1 MIGNLGDINFQVKQV
16 KSGIKMLSF
25 SDLRR
30 ESEANFSE
38 HESKKRL
45 LEFDGPGLDELT
57 LTIIAKAE
65 YKVKPQSV
73 QNKLHKYR
81 KAGKRLPFV
90 LGGRKV
96 GYGFYAITRISQSY
110 EEINAKG
117 QVAAMQF
124 DLTLKQYPKTKKKKT
139 SKKNKTSSNKKTKTS
154 NSKSTT
160 SASGYEIYTVK
171 KGDTLSS
178 IALKYYKKASAY
190 TKIYNANK
198 ATIKNPAKIYAGQKI
213 KIPK

>member
-90 LGGRKV
+90 LGGKKV

-110 EEINAKG
+110 DEINAKG

-124 DLTLKQYPKTKKKKT
+124 DLTLKQYPKIKKT
-139 SKKNKTSSNKKTKTS
+139 SKKTKTSSNKKTKTS

-198 ATIKNPAKIYAGQKI
+198 ATIKNPAKIYVGQKI